1 MAEIKKEQPQL
12 PDEWPE
18 LRKAKASAKTAWA
31 YYSDLVKLLG
41 WSPNRLEL
49 ARCYHQR

>member
-1 MAEIKKEQPQL
+1 MTEIKRAQPQL

-31 YYSDLVKLLG
+31 
-41 WSPNRLEL
+41 WEL
-49 ARCYHQR
+49 TPDTSHSSKK